1 MLRFPV
7 AHSDIVDFWI
17 SNNGLFIE
25 ISCDQPLPQTLAPQ
39 MDISDTC
46 FIELVVEVFSGADH
60 IVEIATFL
68 HLELVLPTV
77 RNIARDVQAS
87 ILGHWGN
94 CDLITALHV
103 GVLVRTTLYFP
114 V

>member
-1 MLRFPV
+1 
-7 AHSDIVDFWI
+7 
-17 SNNGLFIE
+17 
-25 ISCDQPLPQTLAPQ
+25 

-94 CDLITALHV
+94 YYSITCWRACPNDTLFPRV
-103 GVLVRTTLYFP
+103 MMLGNVLESET
-114 V
+114 